1 MKFVA
6 VVPVKENSTRVPG
19 KNFKPFSE
27 NLSLFEFKVHQLI
40 QAECFDEIYVS
51 SDSNFAKEV
60 CSNLNINFIRRE
72 SKYCDEKQT
81 TWSDLIFNV
90 VHSIPVQDDTYICWT
105 HVTTPLF
112 SRYKEAIEVFKSLN
126 KEDYDGLISVLEV
139 KEFFMKGNGRP
150 YNYSWG
156 VWHEYSQQLESL
168 FRVTYALFIAK
179 KEEMIKNRYV
189 TSRKPYLFKCTPYE
203 SVDIDNLYDF
213 KLAQLLYSNKSVF
226 QNL

>member
-1 MKFVA
+1 MSKVFITDYISN
-6 VVPVKENSTRVPG
+6 PDIERSILGDYLTD
-19 KNFKPFSE
+19 KP
-27 NLSLFEFKVHQLI
+27 
-40 QAECFDEIYVS
+40 
-51 SDSNFAKEV
+51 SDSVEV
-60 CSNLNINFIRRE
+60 L
-72 SKYCDEKQT
+72 
-81 TWSDLIFNV
+81 L
-90 VHSIPVQDDTYICWT
+90 
-105 HVTTPLF
+105 
-112 SRYKEAIEVFKSLN
+112 
-126 KEDYDGLISVLEV
+126 
-139 KEFFMKGNGRP
+139 
-150 YNYSWG
+150 